1 MNIQI
6 FEMPLDFGASRH
18 GSDMGPS
25 AIRLAGLKQS
35 LLDSNHTIEKY
46 YSPIQLDS
54 YDYQDVGDSNL
65 RYLNPIVK
73 ACNQLAIAVEEAFD
87 AGYFPLVLGG
97 DHSIFLGTIT
107 GVAASAKKH
116 NKRIGVL
123 YVDAH
128 GDFNTTETSPSGNI
142 HGMPVA
148 AACGYGHEKLRNL
161 HFDGQKIDPK
171 NICYIGC
178 RDIDPKERTLMKEA
192 GVTVFTMRDID
203 RSGFHNVIAQT
214 KQFFADKHIDAIH
227 FSFDMDVIDPSFA
240 PGVGIEVPG
249 GLSYREVLLL
259 AEEMFDTGLV
269 KSADFVEVNPVLDV
283 RNKTAL
289 MAVELISSLLGK
301 KIY

>member
-18 GSDMGPS
+18 GSDMGPA

-35 LLDSNHTIEKY
+35 LHELNHSIVKY
-46 YSPIQLDS
+46 YSPMHMDS
-54 YDYQDVGDSNL
+54 HDYQDVGDPKL

-73 ACNQLAIAVEEAFD
+73 ACTQLAEAVEKAYD
-87 AGYFPLVLGG
+87 DGDFPLMLGG
-97 DHSIFLGTIT
+97 DHSIVLGSLS
-107 GVAASAKKH
+107 GLAASAKKR
-116 NKRIGVL
+116 NEKLGVL

-148 AACGYGHEKLRNL
+148 AACGYGHEKLVNL
-161 HFDGQKIDPK
+161 HYAGQKIDAE

-178 RDIDPKERTLMKEA
+178 RDIDPKEKILMKEA
-192 GVTVFTMRDID
+192 GVKMFTIRDID
-203 RSGFHNVIAQT
+203 KIGIHNVIEQA
-214 KQFFADKHIDAIH
+214 KQFFIDKNVDAIH
-227 FSFDMDVIDPSFA
+227 FSFDMDVLDPSFA

-259 AEEMFDTGLV
+259 TEEICDTGLV

-283 RNKTAL
+283 RNKTAQ
-289 MAVELISSLLGK
+289 MAVQLIASLLGSK
-301 KIY
+301 VY

>member
-1 MNIQI
+1 
-6 FEMPLDFGASRH
+6 MPLDFGASRH

-35 LLDSNHTIEKY
+35 LQILNHTIVKY
-46 YSPIQLDS
+46 YSPMQMDLL
-54 YDYQDVGDSNL
+54 DYQDIGEPNL
-65 RYLNPIVK
+65 RYLRPIVK
-73 ACNQLAIAVEEAFD
+73 ACEQLAEAFEKAYD
-87 AGYFPLVLGG
+87 DGDFPLVLGG
-97 DHSIFLGTIT
+97 DHSIALGSLS
-107 GVAASAKKH
+107 GLAASAKKR
-116 NKRIGVL
+116 NQKIGVL

-148 AACGYGHEKLRNL
+148 AACGYGDEKLVNL
-161 HFDGQKIDPK
+161 HYSGQKIDPT

-178 RDIDPKERTLMKEA
+178 RDIDPKEKLLMKEA
-192 GVTVFTMRDID
+192 GVKMFTIRDID
-203 RSGFHNVIAQT
+203 KFGIHAVIAQA
-214 KQFFADKHIDAIH
+214 KQFFIDKKLDAIH

-259 AEEMFDTGLV
+259 TEEIFDTGLV

-283 RNKTAL
+283 RNKTAQ
-289 MAVELISSLLGK
+289 MAVQLISSLLGSK
-301 KIY
+301 VY

>member
-1 MNIQI
+1 MKIHI

-25 AIRLAGLKQS
+25 AIRLAGLKDT
-35 LLDSNHTIEKY
+35 LLNLEHTIENY
-46 YSPIQLDS
+46 FSPISFNPQE
-54 YDYQDVGDSNL
+54 YQDVGDEKVKFL
-65 RYLNPIVK
+65 KPIVK
-73 ACNQLAIAVEEAFD
+73 ACEQLAQEVEKTLDND
-87 AGYFPLVLGG
+87 AFPLILGG
-97 DHSIFLGTIT
+97 DHSITLGSLAGI
-107 GVAASAKKH
+107 AANAKKS
-116 NKRIGVL
+116 NKNIGVL
-123 YVDAH
+123 YVDTH
-128 GDFNTTETSPSGNI
+128 GDFNTPETSMSGNI

-148 AACGYGHEKLRNL
+148 ASCGYGHKDLVNL
-161 HFDGQKIDPK
+161 HHEGQKINPK

-178 RDIDPKERTLMKEA
+178 RDIDPLEGPLMKEA
-192 GVTVFTMRDID
+192 GVNMFTMRDID
-203 RSGFHNVIAQT
+203 RKGFHHIIEET
-214 KQFFADKHIDAIH
+214 KQFFINQKVDAIH

-283 RNKTAL
+283 RNQTAK
-289 MAVELISSLLGK
+289 MAVQLIASLLGK